1 MNNPKVDQ
9 ALNTILEIMKE
20 QNAHPMT
27 CEAMN
32 TIFRDYMHWAS
43 KAQRDREDTKIIR
56 HAMLGFVS
64 SMAIDMATRMTSKHK
79 PEDRDVWLG
88 EFVLDLR
95 DEILVELAV
104 IDEVQT
110 GNA

>member
-27 CEAMN
+27 CESMD
-32 TIFRDYMHWAS
+32 TIFRAYMHWAS
-43 KAQRDREDTKIIR
+43 KAQRDREDTAIIR
-56 HAMLGFVS
+56 KAMLAFVA
-64 SMAIDMATRMTSKHK
+64 SMAIDMSTRMTSKHK
-79 PEDRDVWLG
+79 LEDRDVWLG

-95 DEILVELAV
+95 DEIMVELAI